1 MSNNFDVHAWKR
13 NRLIESTLEDADLKA
28 KKRVDVI
35 SNSVLKSFPELNK
48 LELRYAISS
57 GFSDLVFDGLL
68 EAESNEKEYEVEY
81 WIYRNDDYED
91 DEVTVKASSEEEAL
105 EKAKNSVRRG
115 KNFKVIGIDGKLI
128 NENEEN
134 PIDTITTDVPLF
146 IRLLEY
152 AKEDAETD
160 MDLHNVAEN
169 AIRLSNN
176 SSIPLTM
183 DDYNNIINQESYLPA
198 ITETINFILENI
210 EGYSKYFPGGKT
222 KGLDKDTL
230 STILMQ
236 IIKDTE
242 EDGKQLDESNL
253 CKRGQDYIKSR
264 KAAGEKSSAY
274 LSGRAVK
281 VCKGQINGSD
291 GKKKKS
297 Y

>member
-1 MSNNFDVHAWKR
+1 MSDNFDVHSWKR
-13 NRLIESTLEDADLKA
+13 DRLIESTLEDADLKA
-28 KKRVDVI
+28 KKRVDII

-68 EAESNEKEYEVEY
+68 EVESNEKEYEVQY
-81 WIYRNDDYED
+81 WVYRNDDYD
-91 DEVTVKASSEEEAL
+91 NDEVTVKASNEEEAL

-115 KNFKVIGIDGKLI
+115 KNFKVIAIDGEYIK
-128 NENEEN
+128 ENTDTLS
-134 PIDTITTDVPLF
+134 PI
-146 IRLLEY
+146 E
-152 AKEDAETD
+152 
-160 MDLHNVAEN
+160 
-169 AIRLSNN
+169 
-176 SSIPLTM
+176 
-183 DDYNNIINQESYLPA
+183 
-198 ITETINFILENI
+198 ETINLVLENI

-242 EDGKQLDESNL
+242 EDGKQLDESTL
-253 CKRGQDYIKSR
+253 CKRGQEYIKSR

-281 VCKGQINGSD
+281 VCKGDIKFK
-291 GKKKKS
+291 GKKQKDFKG
-297 Y
+297 

>member
-13 NRLIESTLEDADLKA
+13 DRLIESTLEDADLKA

-68 EAESNEKEYEVEY
+68 EAESNEKEYEVQY
-81 WIYRNDDYED
+81 WVYRNDDYD
-91 DEVTVKASSEEEAL
+91 NDEVTVKASNEEEAL

-115 KNFKVIGIDGKLI
+115 KNFKVIAIDGEYIK
-128 NENEEN
+128 ENTDTLS
-134 PIDTITTDVPLF
+134 PI
-146 IRLLEY
+146 E
-152 AKEDAETD
+152 
-160 MDLHNVAEN
+160 
-169 AIRLSNN
+169 
-176 SSIPLTM
+176 
-183 DDYNNIINQESYLPA
+183 
-198 ITETINFILENI
+198 ETINFVLENI

-274 LSGRAVK
+274 LSGRAVR
-281 VCKGQINGSD
+281 VCKGDIKFK
-291 GKKKKS
+291 GKKQKDFKK
-297 Y
+297 